1 MALRKRIGY
10 IERVS
15 AYIMSRYHGIQL
27 MILYAVSINLLMH
40 SSISCFDFRMT
51 GLWGQLVGMK
61 Y

>member
-27 MILYAVSINLLMH
+27 MILYAVSI
-40 SSISCFDFRMT
+40 F
-51 GLWGQLVGMK
+51 
-61 Y
+61 